1 MSSTHI
7 SPLGSYRSSSSPLDR
22 RGWTIAISFQ
32 EVFTAIV
39 RLRYNRQT
47 VTSAESFRSQM
58 MQALAAA
65 EQDARSRSYS
75 PEDVNQ
81 VKFALVAFL
90 DETAHSCLANWRS
103 VALELYGH
111 LLAGE
116 VFFQELQECLNRS
129 DSPETADLLEVYY
142 LCLLLGFKGRYAAG
156 GDLHSIMAGIQEKIR
171 RVRGPSMALSPRGG
185 IPADA
190 VRLVQS
196 DPWVRRLGIACIVI
210 CLLAL
215 AIFLISKFLLVS
227 GASDLSTS
235 AAQFVKE
242 RVAWASTG

>member
-7 SPLGSYRSSSSPLDR
+7 SPLGSYRGSSSPLDR

-39 RLRYNRQT
+39 RLRYKRQT

-156 GDLHSIMAGIQEKIR
+156 GDLHSIMAAIREKIR
-171 RVRGPSMALSPRGG
+171 RIRGTSPALSPRGG
-185 IPADA
+185 LPGDA
-190 VRLVQS
+190 IRLVQS
-196 DPWVRRLGIACIVI
+196 DPWLKRLLIG
-210 CLLAL
+210 AL
-215 AIFLISKFLLVS
+215 ATFAIAVVLFLIFKIVLGA
-227 GASDLSTS
+227 GASELSNL
-235 AAQFVKE
+235 AAQFP
-242 RVAWASTG
+242 R